1 MQERYLKN
9 FEFSEDFSTLK
20 ELIVY
25 VALENFKDINGS
37 HCIYTTDDLIEQIAS
52 SEPKYELCKKQL
64 NKYNAYIT
72 EILLNLY
79 NSSEFQKEIE
89 SLFLKDNS

>member
-52 SEPKYELCKKQL
+52 S
-64 NKYNAYIT
+64 
-72 EILLNLY
+72 
-79 NSSEFQKEIE
+79 
-89 SLFLKDNS
+89 